1 MEDTTKAAAPSPKEE
16 FRLKEPGNLLTLYKV
31 GKKAK
36 YLNHSNA
43 PVEGPEGT
51 VPVAT
56 QAQLRE
62 VYDADPTYVKIVI
75 APAGHK
81 APWQK

>member
-36 YLNHSNA
+36 YLNHS
-43 PVEGPEGT
+43 VS
-51 VPVAT
+51 
-56 QAQLRE
+56 
-62 VYDADPTYVKIVI
+62 
-75 APAGHK
+75 
-81 APWQK
+81 